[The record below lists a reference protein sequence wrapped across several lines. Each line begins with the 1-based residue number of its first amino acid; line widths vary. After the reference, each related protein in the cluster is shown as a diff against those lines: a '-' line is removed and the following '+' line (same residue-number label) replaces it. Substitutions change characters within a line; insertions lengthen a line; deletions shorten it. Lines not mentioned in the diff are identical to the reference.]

1 MMAFI
6 ESLKDDTC
14 TPKPAKLNAWVYIID
29 LWFIC
34 VFSHPV
40 VRAFQ
45 PAMADLQLGNIRIC
59 LRSFRERSSWQEIK
73 VEGNWRKIGKFWQE
87 QKLRNDSTWL
97 NWAVSVERN
106 CKRAPFVLTSCR
118 WSVCCTLLFF
128 PLAQWSLPWSTVP
141 RNNAKVNHGD
151 TMEASCSMS
160 AYCKPFESLHTLN
173 AKEHKA
179 M

>member
-1 MMAFI
+1 MYY
-6 ESLKDDTC
+6 
-14 TPKPAKLNAWVYIID
+14 VYIYIYIWFYD
-29 LWFIC
+29 LYDFIC
-34 VFSHPV
+34 VFAIPLSGLFNQQWLIFSLATSAYASGRSASVPPGKRSRW
-40 VRAFQ
+40 RATEERLASFGKNKNY
-45 PAMADLQLGNIRIC
+45 AMTQH
-59 LRSFRERSSWQEIK
+59 
-73 VEGNWRKIGKFWQE
+73 
-87 QKLRNDSTWL
+87 DST
-97 NWAVSVERN
+97 VSVERN
-106 CKRAPFVLTSCR
+106 CKRAPFVWTSCR